1 MAENKEERIAI
12 YVTEDKIIEG
22 GYGDFYN
29 TIPYKKAIERVAKG
43 IHYYELRHHNNM
55 PKWEGLNTDIQN
67 DYKNMA
73 EAAPDAL
80 LSKEDIRNDIH

>member
-29 TIPYKKAIERVAKG
+29 TIPYKKAINKMAREIYLILHPEESYA
-43 IHYYELRHHNNM
+43 IATLMNNVV
-55 PKWEGLNTDIQN
+55 N
-67 DYKNMA
+67 DYRKIA
-73 EAAPDAL
+73 ESALNAL
-80 LSKEDIRNDIH
+80 LEVEK